1 MIIQVARIGNNIN
14 QIAKHVNIDKV
25 IDCVV
30 LKQIIDINKKLDNL
44 MLQKQKSKKLSMLVK
59 FFKTKK
65 WWQYF
70 GYQLSFVTNKLE
82 QKIRKSF
89 IVTRAMSRATIEFK
103 EVARKYALDRIQ
115 KDVKIDV
122 DSAKKRDIGGMGF
135 DF

>member
-1 MIIQVARIGNNIN
+1 MLQYLASYIRYVLINAKPPIHKFDKAMIIQVARIGNNIN

-65 WWQYF
+65 WW
-70 GYQLSFVTNKLE
+70 
-82 QKIRKSF
+82 
-89 IVTRAMSRATIEFK
+89 
-103 EVARKYALDRIQ
+103 
-115 KDVKIDV
+115 
-122 DSAKKRDIGGMGF
+122 
-135 DF
+135 

>member
-65 WWQYF
+65 WW
-70 GYQLSFVTNKLE
+70 
-82 QKIRKSF
+82 
-89 IVTRAMSRATIEFK
+89 
-103 EVARKYALDRIQ
+103 
-115 KDVKIDV
+115 
-122 DSAKKRDIGGMGF
+122 
-135 DF
+135 